1 MVTFKKKDTLPTTL
15 KNVILQTLKISK
27 QENQI
32 LQLEKVSNICHELVF
47 KNYLILKVKCYL
59 KLVIL

>member
-32 LQLEKVSNICHELVF
+32 LQLEK
-47 KNYLILKVKCYL
+47 
-59 KLVIL
+59 LVIYAMS